1 MTTMQTASTA
11 ARAESAA
18 AGADHAITVRD
29 LTKRYGTIEALRGAD
44 LTVPRGSLFGLLGP
58 NGAGK
63 STLIKAIVGALRPTS
78 GEVRTLGLDPL
89 RDRAA
94 VRSQIGYMPQ
104 SPALYDDLS
113 ARENIA
119 FFGAAHAGED
129 LAGRV
134 DAVLAFTEL
143 TARANDA
150 VGQFSGGMKRRISLA
165 AALIHRPPLLIL
177 DEPTAAVDPGLRA
190 RFWQQFR
197 ELAAAGTTLLISTHL
212 MDEALLCDTVA
223 VQRRGQIIAVDTP
236 RALIERGKTHL
247 TIDRA
252 GHTEEQTVG
261 GQPTDLAAALHPYG
275 LAEEVRAIKVD
286 ADSLE
291 TVILNMVREDEK

>member
-1 MTTMQTASTA
+1 
-11 ARAESAA
+11 
-18 AGADHAITVRD
+18 
-29 LTKRYGTIEALRGAD
+29 
-44 LTVPRGSLFGLLGP
+44 
-58 NGAGK
+58 
-63 STLIKAIVGALRPTS
+63 
-78 GEVRTLGLDPL
+78 
-89 RDRAA
+89 
-94 VRSQIGYMPQ
+94 MPQ

-119 FFGAAHAGED
+119 FFGAAHGGDD
-129 LAGRV
+129 LARRV
-134 DAVLAFTEL
+134 DEVLAFTEL

-177 DEPTAAVDPGLRA
+177 DEPTAAVDPALRA

-261 GQPTDLAAALHPYG
+261 GQPTDLATALHPYG
-275 LAEEVRAIKVD
+275 LAEDVRAIKVD

-291 TVILNMVREDEK
+291 TVILNMVREDEE

>member
-1 MTTMQTASTA
+1 MGGAMTTMQTASTA

-177 DEPTAAVDPGLRA
+177 DEPTAA
-190 RFWQQFR
+190 
-197 ELAAAGTTLLISTHL
+197 
-212 MDEALLCDTVA
+212 
-223 VQRRGQIIAVDTP
+223 
-236 RALIERGKTHL
+236 
-247 TIDRA
+247 
-252 GHTEEQTVG
+252 
-261 GQPTDLAAALHPYG
+261 
-275 LAEEVRAIKVD
+275 
-286 ADSLE
+286 
-291 TVILNMVREDEK
+291 